1 MPASVPV
8 PYDPHMIRI
17 GVLVALCMLA
27 LVVAAGGRPPHRT
40 ARIDSPPQPINL
52 TMRFK
57 MGEDLG

>member
-1 MPASVPV
+1 M

-17 GVLVALCMLA
+17 GVLVALCMLV

-57 MGEDLG
+57 MREDLG